1 MYLSVQCSILTATAT
16 EKTRNIIFKFPRD
29 GGSCQPNRKNIFYTA
44 GRRQH
49 TGDDKNRG
57 PPAVLH
63 RKAKGFVDV
72 IVIWATSSHDAPI
85 GSGRSENLAKNS
97 LNHTFRSGTL
107 LFLLFWLEDGE
118 SPIIAKTGLAKFFM
132 EIIIERNFPSR

>member
-1 MYLSVQCSILTATAT
+1 MQYTDSNRENKKYNFQIPKGWWILS
-16 EKTRNIIFKFPRD
+16 
-29 GGSCQPNRKNIFYTA
+29 

-57 PPAVLH
+57 PPAALH
-63 RKAKGFVDV
+63 RKAKGFVDA

-97 LNHTFRSGTL
+97 LTRIFCSGT
-107 LFLLFWLEDGE
+107 LLFWLEDGE

>member
-1 MYLSVQCSILTATAT
+1 MYLSVQCSILTATTT

-49 TGDDKNRG
+49 TGD
-57 PPAVLH
+57 ALH
-63 RKAKGFVDV
+63 RKAKRFVDV

-85 GSGRSENLAKNS
+85 GSGRLENLAKNS
-97 LNHTFRSGTL
+97 LTRTFRSGTL
-107 LFLLFWLEDGE
+107 LFLLFEDGE
-118 SPIIAKTGLAKFFM
+118 SPIIAKTGLATFFM